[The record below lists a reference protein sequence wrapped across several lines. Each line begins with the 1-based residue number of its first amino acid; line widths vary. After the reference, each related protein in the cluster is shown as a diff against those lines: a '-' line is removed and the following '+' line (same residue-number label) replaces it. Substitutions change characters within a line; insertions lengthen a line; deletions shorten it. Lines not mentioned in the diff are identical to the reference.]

1 MSYGSKLQIPP
12 TNYHLLAAEQEPTKN
27 VSEIFGEKS
36 GEWTISRKMTRQ
48 KEKDEKRDRQE
59 ESNDSPE
66 IPDCLEHQISP
77 GKDLNQ

>member
-27 VSEIFGEKS
+27 VSEIFGGKS
-36 GEWTISRKMTRQ
+36 GEWTISRKMTKAER
-48 KEKDEKRDRQE
+48 ERRDRQE

-66 IPDCLEHQISP
+66 IPDWLEHQISP

>member
-27 VSEIFGEKS
+27 VSEIFGGKS

-48 KEKDEKRDRQE
+48 KEKDETDKR
-59 ESNDSPE
+59 
-66 IPDCLEHQISP
+66 
-77 GKDLNQ
+77 NQMTALKFQTG